1 MMKSLQS
8 KIFTLLGVICIICA
22 VGITAF
28 NIYDAEMAEKNAG
41 SVSSQLKTEIPT
53 TSPSVS
59 YTSENEPVLPAY
71 VLNPDMEMPVKS
83 INGRD
88 YIGLLEIPAFGLSL
102 PVLSELTY
110 AGLRVSPARYKGSA
124 YSDDLII
131 GAHNYTSHFSNL
143 RNLTQG
149 DEIIFTD
156 IDGNVF
162 RYTVSSTETLL
173 PTSIEEMVSGDWEL
187 TLFTCT
193 FGGSYRI
200 TVRCERVLN

>member
-1 MMKSLQS
+1 MKSLQS
-8 KIFTLLGVICIICA
+8 KIFTFLGVICIICA
-22 VGITAF
+22 VGITVF
-28 NIYDAEMAEKNAG
+28 NIYDASMAEKNANA
-41 SVSSQLKTEIPT
+41 VTAQLKTEIPST
-53 TSPSVS
+53 PPALS
-59 YTSENEPVLPAY
+59 YPSENEPVLPAFM
-71 VLNPDMEMPVKS
+71 LNPDMEMPVTT

-102 PVLSELTY
+102 PVLSELTD
-110 AGLRVSPARYKGSA
+110 AGLRVSPSRYKGSA

-149 DEIIFTD
+149 DEIAFTD

-162 RYTVSSTETLL
+162 RYIVASTETLL
-173 PTSIEEMVSGDWEL
+173 PTSIEEMESGDWDL

-200 TVRCERVLN
+200 TVRCDKAIN

>member
-1 MMKSLQS
+1 MKSIQS
-8 KIFTLLGVICIICA
+8 KAFTFLGVIFIICA
-22 VGITAF
+22 VVLTAY
-28 NIYDAEMAEKNAG
+28 NIYDASRAEKNANT
-41 SVSSQLKTEIPT
+41 VSAQLKTEIPT
-53 TSPSVS
+53 INQEVI
-59 YTSENEPVLPAY
+59 YTPENEPVLPAFM
-71 VLNPDMEMPVKS
+71 LNPDMEMPVKS
-83 INGRD
+83 IEGRD
-88 YIGLLEIPAFGLSL
+88 YIGLLEIPVFGLSL
-102 PVLSELTY
+102 PVLSELTDS
-110 AGLRVSPARYKGSA
+110 GLRISPSRYKGSA

-143 RNLTQG
+143 RNLSQG

-173 PTSIEEMVSGDWEL
+173 PTSIEEMQSGDWAL

-200 TVRCERVLN
+200 TVRCDRVLN